1 MNAISQDWPRGS
13 AKAILG
19 LPVLDW
25 NWSEALT
32 AVEGML
38 QGNRR
43 FTHFAFLNA
52 NNANIMVQDPE
63 YRRVL
68 ERCIVLPDGIGV
80 DIASHF
86 LHGERFTA
94 NLNGTDFVPAL
105 LTFVTQPLRVGLIGG
120 SADVLAR
127 AAGNFAAHAPWHEF
141 VPVADGYF
149 DSKSGDAVLA
159 SLAEKPVDLLLVA
172 MGTPRQ
178 EKWIDRHVTADHAR
192 VVIGVG
198 ALFDFVS
205 GRVPRAPVWVRQF
218 RAEWFYRLWLEPS
231 RLWRRYVLGIP
242 VFLFYI
248 LRHRITD
255 PVARTT

>member
-1 MNAISQDWPRGS
+1 MNAISHAWPKAS
-13 AKAILG
+13 AKTILG
-19 LPVLDW
+19 IPVHDW
-25 NWSEALT
+25 NWSEALA
-32 AVEGML
+32 AVETML
-38 QGNRR
+38 QGTRR

-68 ERCIVLPDGIGV
+68 ERCVVLPDGIGV
-80 DIASHF
+80 DIASQF
-86 LHGERFTA
+86 IHGKRFTA

-105 LTFVTQPLRVGLIGG
+105 LTFVVRPLRVGLIGG
-120 SADVLAR
+120 SADVLAQ
-127 AAGNFAAHAPWHEF
+127 AAANFKLHTPWHEF
-141 VPVADGYF
+141 IPVADGYF
-149 DSKSGDAVLA
+149 DSKGGETILA
-159 SLAEKPVDLLLVA
+159 NLAEQPVDLLLVA

-205 GRVPRAPVWVRQF
+205 GRVPRAPVWIRQI

-248 LRHRITD
+248 LRDRMTN
-255 PVARTT
+255 PVARPT